1 MITDH
6 PMRCTGCGAVTNV
19 TGVRHPVLAARMVME
34 KTPHV
39 FIQGPEATALAAE
52 HGLEVIVIYPG

>member
-1 MITDH
+1 
-6 PMRCTGCGAVTNV
+6 MRCTGCGAVTNV

-52 HGLEVIVIYPG
+52 HGLEVIVIDPG